1 MPPRTAVRQ
10 AGKVRHLTPQQLSE
24 RYGGPDEGVSVATL
38 RDWRGDGR
46 GPDYI
51 RGESD
56 GDKATILYP
65 ENWVEEWEESRRVR
79 HATA

>member
-1 MPPRTAVRQ
+1 MPPRAAPKAGQ
-10 AGKVRHLTPQQLSE
+10 ARHLTPQQLAD
-24 RYGGPDEGVSVATL
+24 RYGGEDDGPTVATL

-51 RGESD
+51 RGEST

-65 ENWVEEWEESRRVR
+65 VAWVEEWEESRRVR
-79 HATA
+79 HAQPA

>member
-1 MPPRTAVRQ
+1 MPPRTAGK
-10 AGKVRHLTPQQLSE
+10 AGKVRHLTPADLSE
-24 RYGGPDEGVSVATL
+24 RLGGIPVATL

-51 RGESD
+51 RGESS

-79 HATA
+79 HAQPA

>member
-1 MPPRTAVRQ
+1 MPPRT
-10 AGKVRHLTPQQLSE
+10 GKPGHVRHLTPQQLAD
-24 RYGGPDEGVSVATL
+24 RFGGPDAGVTVATL
-38 RDWRGDGR
+38 RDWRADGR

-65 ENWVEEWEESRRVR
+65 ETWVEEWEESRRVR
-79 HATA
+79 HAQPA